1 MTAKEH
7 NKLVSIFMLAH
18 GGLQIFGVII
28 MALIYGG
35 IGTAIIANARRGE
48 EQMIGGVFIGVMLLV
63 AFISLFFVI
72 PQFVGG
78 WKLLKEKTSARTWG
92 IIASFLCLLS
102 FPFGTAVGIYG
113 LWFLFGEEG
122 KRFYLSGGNMAN
134 NYPQPPPNNWQ

>member
-7 NKLVSIFMLAH
+7 NKLLSIFMLAH

-35 IGTAIIANARRGE
+35 IGTAMIANARRDE
-48 EQMIGGVFIGVMLLV
+48 EQMIGGVFIGVMLLI

-78 WKLLKEKTSARTWG
+78 WKLLKEKASARTWG
-92 IIASFLCLLS
+92 IVASFLCLLS

-122 KRFYLSGGNMAN
+122 KRFYLSGGNMTN
-134 NYPQPPPNNWQ
+134 NYPPPPPNNWQ

>member
-7 NKLVSIFMLAH
+7 NKLLSIFMLVH

-28 MALIYGG
+28 MVLLYGG
-35 IGTAIIANARRGE
+35 IGTAMIANARRDE
-48 EQMIGGVFIGVMLLV
+48 EQMIGGIFIGVMLLV
-63 AFISLFFVI
+63 AFISLFFVV

-134 NYPQPPPNNWQ
+134 NYPPPPPNNWQ

>member
-1 MTAKEH
+1 
-7 NKLVSIFMLAH
+7 MLAH

-35 IGTAIIANARRGE
+35 IGTAMLANARRDE
-48 EQMIGGVFIGVMLLV
+48 EQMIGGIFIGVMLLI

-92 IIASFLCLLS
+92 IIASLLCLLS

-113 LWFLFGEEG
+113 LWFLFGEKG
-122 KRFYLSGGNMAN
+122 KRFYLPGGNMTN
-134 NYPQPPPNNWQ
+134 NYPPPPPNNWQ

>member
-1 MTAKEH
+1 MTGKEH
-7 NKLVSIFMLAH
+7 NKLLSIFMLVH

-28 MALIYGG
+28 MILIYGG
-35 IGTAIIANARRGE
+35 IGTAMLANARPDE
-48 EQMIGGVFIGVMLLV
+48 EQMIGGIFIGVMLLI

-92 IIASFLCLLS
+92 IVACFLCLLS

-122 KRFYLSGGNMAN
+122 KIFYLSDGNMAN
-134 NYPQPPPNNWQ
+134 NYPPPPPNNWQ

>member
-7 NKLVSIFMLAH
+7 NKLLSIFMLVH

-28 MALIYGG
+28 MLLIYGG
-35 IGTAIIANARRGE
+35 IGTAMIANARRDE
-48 EQMIGGVFIGVMLLV
+48 EQMIGGVFIGVMLVV

-122 KRFYLSGGNMAN
+122 KRFYLSGGNMGN
-134 NYPQPPPNNWQ
+134 NYPPPPPNNWQ